1 MSSVTG
7 APPARSGGEFFR
19 RRVMYTRRKVV
30 HAILR
35 TANMMT
41 RSLWRNAPLAVA
53 PRADR
58 ETYIRLFEAAREV
71 AYSEVDRYEQDV
83 GAAIDR
89 SFLDELALHTQV
101 VVKNSPLMWPHGRI
115 LYSALTDYLR
125 THPASDPTDRI
136 TILETGTARGF
147 SALCMAKALH
157 DAARPGVIL
166 TTDIIPHEQEIYWNC
181 IDDLEGK
188 RSRRDLLKPWQ
199 DLVDRFIVFLWGDSM
214 SILPSLSEGRIHFAF
229 IDGAHSYDDVMFEFK
244 HVAAKQKRGDL
255 MVFDDVNESQFPGIF
270 RAVEDICARYGYTR
284 RDISSGGPRHYVIA
298 QRSV

>member
-1 MSSVTG
+1 MSPVTG
-7 APPARSGGEFFR
+7 TSAARLGSEFFH
-19 RRVMYTRRKVV
+19 RRVMYARRKVV
-30 HAILR
+30 HAVLR

-41 RSLWRNAPLAVA
+41 RSLWQNAPLAVA

-58 ETYIRLFEAAREV
+58 ETYLRLFESARGV
-71 AYSEVDRYEQDV
+71 SYPEVDRFEREI

-101 VVKNSPLMWPHGRI
+101 VVKDSPLMWPHGRI
-115 LYSALTDYLR
+115 LYSALTDYLQK
-125 THPASDPTDRI
+125 HPAGGPTDRI

-147 SALCMAKALH
+147 SALCMAKALQ

-166 TTDIIPHEQEIYWNC
+166 TTDIVPHEQKIFWNC

-188 RSRRDLLKPWQ
+188 RSRRELLEPWQ
-199 DLVDRFIVFLWGDSM
+199 DLVSRFIVFLWGDSI
-214 SILPSLSEGRIHFAF
+214 SILPSLSADRIHFAF

-244 HVAAKQKRGDL
+244 HVAAKQKSGDL
-255 MVFDDVNESQFPGIF
+255 IVFDDVNKTQFPGIF
-270 RAVEDICARYGYTR
+270 RAVEDICTRYGYSR

-298 QRSV
+298 QRSA